1 MTALEKLTA
10 KGASLV
16 SREAA
21 QALCEELGGEMVLE
35 CSAKTQQ
42 GLKEVFDSAISVA
55 LDARLCGYNQTSVF
69 NKTCKRCKQPSRE
82 NCECERKILE
92 VGLSTPQLAVVRTSA
107 LTILLKSTHQHSNLH
122 TA

>member
-1 MTALEKLTA
+1 M
-10 KGASLV
+10 

-42 GLKEVFDSAISVA
+42 GLKEVFDSTIRVA
-55 LDARLCGYNQTSVF
+55 LDARKYKRGYNQTSVF

-107 LTILLKSTHQHSNLH
+107 LTILLTSTHQHSNLH
-122 TA
+122 KA